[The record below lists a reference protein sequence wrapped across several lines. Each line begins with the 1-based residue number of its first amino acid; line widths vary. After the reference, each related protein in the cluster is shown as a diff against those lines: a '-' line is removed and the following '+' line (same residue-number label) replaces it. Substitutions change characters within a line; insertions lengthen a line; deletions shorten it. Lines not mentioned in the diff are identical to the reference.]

1 MARQSWPSQHY
12 LSVKT
17 CHRRARLLAKIW
29 IELNPGFS
37 HHLICRFL
45 LSVVYGVVPL
55 TLTTKG
61 TVVV

>member
-12 LSVKT
+12 LSAKT

-29 IELNPGFS
+29 IELKPRLQPS
-37 HHLICRFL
+37 PFL
-45 LSVVYGVVPL
+45 AVRCYGVVPL

-61 TVVV
+61 RVVV